1 MPEHFDAAAEFDRQ
15 VGLLIEL
22 GYPRL
27 TGLST
32 NAFGELLEPLRTAA
46 ITRAPATRP
55 TRERV
60 PFVIAIGR
68 DLVRPSRAMPLTVH
82 NGRSG
87 FVSRDTQDVDE
98 FPTHPDI
105 DLPPHA
111 WLLLDVDR
119 GRDTLGATPEE
130 ARARFATERRQPL
143 TVEEGIAFLTQFPES
158 LEKNNCYQLPGTQL
172 GRRVP
177 GLWISARAP
186 KLGYCWAGNRHTW
199 LGHAS
204 CAERIGLAES
214 SP

>member
-1 MPEHFDAAAEFDRQ
+1 MPERFDATADFDRQ

-22 GYPRL
+22 GYPQL
-27 TGLST
+27 TGLSG
-32 NAFGELLEPLRTAA
+32 NAFSERLEPLRTA

-55 TRERV
+55 SRERV

-68 DLVRPSRAMPLTVH
+68 DVVRPSQAMPLTVH
-82 NGRSG
+82 NGQSG
-87 FVSRDTQDVDE
+87 FVSRDTQDIDE
-98 FPTHPDI
+98 FPTRPEI
-105 DLPPHA
+105 DLPTHA
-111 WLLLDVDR
+111 WLVLDIDR

-130 ARARFATERRQPL
+130 ARARFATEGRQPL
-143 TVEEGIAFLTQFPES
+143 TVEEGIAFLTQYPES